1 MKRWTRRWIGGGSRS
16 ARRDLV
22 AVVLATLAA
31 FGLASTWQLQERLGA
46 LTESW
51 EAWQLDELPLALL
64 ALCGGLAWF
73 AARRHLESARLLA
86 DNHLLAQRLI
96 ETQEL
101 ERRALAREL
110 HDELGQHCT
119 ALRLEASWMARTAEP
134 EQAAAAVRRAASTA
148 ELMHESVRRLLRR
161 LRPAELDELGLPA
174 ALQALCDHWESR
186 SHLRC
191 TLAVRGPAQ
200 VLGEAADTALYRVA
214 QEALSN
220 AVRHAHARGVSVLL
234 HAGPEGTELQIQDD
248 GCGLAATGTK
258 RRRGLGLLGAAERA
272 AGLGGSFEV
281 HSQPGQ
287 GTCVVMRLPR
297 TAAARSGVAA

>member
-1 MKRWTRRWIGGGSRS
+1 MKQGMQQMAGGSRS
-16 ARRDLV
+16 ARRDLAGV
-22 AVVLATLAA
+22 AIGTVAA
-31 FGLASTWQLQERLGA
+31 FAGASAWQLQERLVNW
-46 LTESW
+46 TRSW

-64 ALCGGLAWF
+64 ALCAGLAWF

-86 DNHLLAQRLI
+86 DNRLLAQRLI

-119 ALRLEASWMARTAEP
+119 ALRLEAAWMERARDP

-148 ELMHESVRRLLRR
+148 ELMHEGVRRLLRR

-174 ALQALCDHWESR
+174 ALQALCEHWETR
-186 SHLRC
+186 SHLHC
-191 TLAVRGPAQ
+191 ALVVRGQPQA
-200 VLGEAADTALYRVA
+200 LGEAADTALYRVA

-220 AVRHAHARGVSVLL
+220 AVRHAHAQCVSVTLQ
-234 HAGPEGTELQIQDD
+234 ADARAVELRVQDD
-248 GCGLAATGTK
+248 GCGLPAAVAG
-258 RRRGLGLLGAAERA
+258 RRRGLGLLGASERA
-272 AGLGGSFEV
+272 AGLGGSFSV
-281 HSQPGQ
+281 HSEPHQ

-297 TAAARSGVAA
+297 GVSVRAGLAA